1 MSISHKQYK
10 ILDFINNQVILWKWS
25 KDLDSL
31 SNSAIISDNIDNLHL
46 SNDESLELEGIMKG
60 LYYFIQQHK

>member
-1 MSISHKQYK
+1 MSISHKQDK
-10 ILDFINNQVILWKWS
+10 ILDFINNQVTLWKWS

-31 SNSAIISDNIDNLHL
+31 SNSATISDNIDNLHL

>member
-1 MSISHKQYK
+1 MSISHKQDK
-10 ILDFINNQVILWKWS
+10 ILDFINNQVTLWKWS

>member
-1 MSISHKQYK
+1 MGISRKQDK
-10 ILDFINNQVILWKWS
+10 ILDFINNQVTLWKWS

>member
-1 MSISHKQYK
+1 MSISHKQDK
-10 ILDFINNQVILWKWS
+10 ILDFINNQVTLWKWS
-25 KDLDSL
+25 KNIDSL

>member
-1 MSISHKQYK
+1 MGISRKQDK
-10 ILDFINNQVILWKWS
+10 ILDFINNQVTLWKWS

-31 SNSAIISDNIDNLHL
+31 SNSAIISNNIDNLHL
-46 SNDESLELEGIMKG
+46 SNDESLELESIMKG

>member
-1 MSISHKQYK
+1 MSISHKQDK
-10 ILDFINNQVILWKWS
+10 ILDFINNQVTLWKWS

-31 SNSAIISDNIDNLHL
+31 SNSAAISDNIDNLHL

>member
-1 MSISHKQYK
+1 MSISHKQDK
-10 ILDFINNQVILWKWS
+10 ILDFINNQVTLWKWS

-46 SNDESLELEGIMKG
+46 SNDESLELEGIMKD

>member
-1 MSISHKQYK
+1 MGISRKQDK
-10 ILDFINNQVILWKWS
+10 ILDFINNQVTLWKWS
-25 KDLDSL
+25 KDIDSL
-31 SNSAIISDNIDNLHL
+31 SNSAAISDNIDNLHL

>member
-1 MSISHKQYK
+1 MGISRKQNK
-10 ILDFINNQVILWKWS
+10 ILDFINNQVTLWKWS

-46 SNDESLELEGIMKG
+46 SNDESLELESIMKG